1 MLRKFTVACV
11 LGLSLIG
18 NVTGASAFA
27 PGQMAGA
34 SHVTGDVVDAS
45 FFGRPYPYGY
55 TGWARCSRYV
65 EVQTHSGVY
74 LRRTRVC
81 K

>member
-1 MLRKFTVACV
+1 MWHKFTVACV
-11 LGLSLIG
+11 LGLSLVG
-18 NVTGASAFA
+18 SVTAASAFA
-27 PGQMAGA
+27 PGPVAGA
-34 SHVTGDVVDAS
+34 AHVASDVVEAS

-65 EVQTHSGVY
+65 EVQTHSGAY